1 MQARAS
7 RPAGGGGEARRRG
20 AQWLVDSTSTVRGRI
35 EFVTGREPSCQ
46 GCRRRVAFE
55 LLITERRSASED
67 LCGVDV
73 RLDPGSL
80 GLLAQQLVSLRK
92 VVALLDQH
100 PDGAVQHRLFGESG
114 QPGHAGEWW
123 KIGVKLN
130 CFSLTVHMDPSLINA
145 IHGRRCLVN
154 GNAPEGVAHVGGE
167 IGESARGA
175 GEEDDSAFPIDPRN
189 QRKRETQRCT
199 DRCVVTVSEG
209 GQRDRPLVLDNCQ
222 LESAVGGG
230 RRAQCRGQCRQRV
243 IEILII
249 FADAD
254 REILKVREYGCW
266 EIHTRAPR
274 KRIRPLVVPA

>member
-1 MQARAS
+1 MPSWGSPETRKEK
-7 RPAGGGGEARRRG
+7 PRR
-20 AQWLVDSTSTVRGRI
+20 
-35 EFVTGREPSCQ
+35 
-46 GCRRRVAFE
+46 E

-67 LCGVDV
+67 LRGVDV

-130 CFSLTVHMDPSLINA
+130 CFSLTVHTCPTMICVILGGRSLS
-145 IHGRRCLVN
+145 N
-154 GNAPEGVAHVGGE
+154 GDAPEGVAQIGGE
-167 IGESARGA
+167 IGESARCA

-209 GQRDRPLVLDNCQ
+209 GQRDRPQVLDNRQ

-230 RRAQCRGQCRQRV
+230 RRVQCRGQCRHCVAQ
-243 IEILII
+243 ILII
-249 FADAD
+249 LADAD
-254 REILKVREYGCW
+254 REVVNVR
-266 EIHTRAPR
+266 
-274 KRIRPLVVPA
+274 K